1 MFSTGAL
8 VGDLGAKLYMPPC
21 GAPTRARWGDKV
33 DVLV

>member
-8 VGDLGAKLYMPPC
+8 VGDLGAKLHMPPRR
-21 GAPTRARWGDKV
+21 APTRARWGDKV